1 MPSGLKAG
9 AGSGDVELALVGG
22 WVCVGAGVLTL
33 FRLNAPIL
41 RSAFWDAFS
50 QGRRG
55 PA

>member
-1 MPSGLKAG
+1 MG
-9 AGSGDVELALVGG
+9 AGSGEVELALVGE
-22 WVCVGAGVLTL
+22 WVGVGVGVMTL